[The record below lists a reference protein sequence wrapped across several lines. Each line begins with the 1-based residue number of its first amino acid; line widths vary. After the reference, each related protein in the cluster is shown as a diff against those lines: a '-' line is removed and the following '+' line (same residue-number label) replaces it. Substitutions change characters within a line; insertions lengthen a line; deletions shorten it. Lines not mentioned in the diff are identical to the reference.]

1 MTWSLG
7 EVQVLTVKAARGAGY
22 SWGLAEEAGY
32 ALRWLA
38 ARGMPGP
45 AALAGLLGGACAAE
59 GPCPRCPLAQGAAMA
74 DLGEL
79 PSERFALRYP
89 LLLVPFAA
97 RLAQPV
103 TLRWD
108 GAAVSVSQGEVMVK
122 GETVLAPAADC
133 TFAPGSGI
141 GGTPAQRVSRVP
153 DSARAELDILTRL
166 AARIYAPATEASRLA
181 GAGAGT
187 TDND

>member
-7 EVQVLTVKAARGAGY
+7 EVHALAVKAARGAGY

-38 ARGMPGP
+38 ARGLPGP
-45 AALAGLLGGACAAE
+45 AALAALLRGSCAAE
-59 GPCPRCPLAQGAAMA
+59 GPCPRCPLAQGAAIA
-74 DLGEL
+74 DLGEV
-79 PSERFALRYP
+79 PPDRFASRYP

-108 GAAVSVSQGEVMVK
+108 GAAVSVSQGEVRFE
-122 GETVLAPAADC
+122 GETVLAPTAEC
-133 TFAPGSGI
+133 TVAPGSEI
-141 GGTPAQRVSRVP
+141 GREPAKRVTRVP
-153 DSARAELDILTRL
+153 ASARMELDILTRL
-166 AARIYAPATEASRLA
+166 AARTYAPATDASRLA